1 MFEIKQFPNQTIQ
14 RFQVFKNSNVGSL
27 NLEHPVKFFPA
38 YEVAVKFQ
46 NTGAKPCT
54 ISIRKIWD
62 PLQIESILDDDEENK
77 ENVPPKS
84 SSSNMV
90 EDILDECLKNVDNNF
105 EFTDG
110 YFTLAEF
117 DSKLVK
123 VVLKNTS
130 YVGDYLEKFRVEVLE
145 KDQNGI
151 LQSNGCQVI
160 LLIENLFITIST

>member
-1 MFEIKQFPNQTIQ
+1 MN
-14 RFQVFKNSNVGSL
+14 
-27 NLEHPVKFFPA
+27 
-38 YEVAVKFQ
+38 VKFQ

-62 PLQIESILDDDEENK
+62 PLQIESILDDDDEENK

-84 SSSNMV
+84 SSMV
-90 EDILDECLKNVDNNF
+90 EEILNECLKNVENNF

-123 VVLKNTS
+123 VMFKNAS
-130 YVGDYLEKFRVEVLE
+130 YVGDYLEKFRVEILE
-145 KDQNGI
+145 RNENGV
-151 LQSNGCQVI
+151 LQSKGCQVI
-160 LLIENLFITIST
+160 VL